1 VDEVDGGEE
10 DAKNGA
16 DRRSGESANQNDEE
30 AAQDKDADT
39 IALAGQQRGQGKDDG
54 GGREEKHTVKRARSC
69 RARDNRPDRCARRKD
84 RSPYTADGPA
94 SRPGSRRPEGGEE
107 REAGQRVQA
116 SQDPGECTA
125 QVENEYRGND
135 KDHGVK
141 GAECEGHE
149 ALATG
154 APRTK

>member
-54 GGREEKHTVKRARSC
+54 GGR
-69 RARDNRPDRCARRKD
+69 
-84 RSPYTADGPA
+84 
-94 SRPGSRRPEGGEE
+94 
-107 REAGQRVQA
+107 
-116 SQDPGECTA
+116 
-125 QVENEYRGND
+125 
-135 KDHGVK
+135 
-141 GAECEGHE
+141 
-149 ALATG
+149 
-154 APRTK
+154 